1 MYNISELNEMGD
13 AELRKVAEDMGLKKI
28 DPTQKEE
35 LIYRILDEQAVARAS
50 AGAERRRTSDQPE
63 AKKRTRRKKN
73 DETATNEKAPQQ
85 QDSDAPASETEN
97 IVAPET
103 PRKRR
108 GRPSKKEIEERRR
121 LEE

>member
-50 AGAERRRTSDQPE
+50 D
-63 AKKRTRRKKN
+63 K
-73 DETATNEKAPQQ
+73 
-85 QDSDAPASETEN
+85 
-97 IVAPET
+97 
-103 PRKRR
+103 
-108 GRPSKKEIEERRR
+108 
-121 LEE
+121 